1 VAALVVL
8 AVFLPVQLL
17 SFLPAY
23 RVLMVWVYDR
33 TGSLL
38 VAMLMHASLTAS
50 TLILQP
56 LDVTGMRVVTYDLI
70 LTAAL
75 WLLIAALAMAN
86 GRQLSRPPLRTRV
99 A

>member
-1 VAALVVL
+1 
-8 AVFLPVQLL
+8 
-17 SFLPAY
+17 
-23 RVLMVWVYDR
+23 VYDR

-38 VAMLMHASLTAS
+38 VATLMHASLTAS

-86 GRQLSRPPLRTRV
+86 GWQLSRQLLRPRV
-99 A
+99 ARTVVRRRMK

>member
-1 VAALVVL
+1 
-8 AVFLPVQLL
+8 
-17 SFLPAY
+17 
-23 RVLMVWVYDR
+23 
-33 TGSLL
+33 
-38 VAMLMHASLTAS
+38 MHASLTAS

-75 WLLIAALAMAN
+75 WLLSVALAMAN
-86 GRQLSRPPLRTRV
+86 GWQLSRQLLRPRV

>member
-1 VAALVVL
+1 LPSGGIAARSGWHLEHR
-8 AVFLPVQLL
+8 P
-17 SFLPAY
+17 
-23 RVLMVWVYDR
+23 RIYDR

-38 VAMLMHASLTAS
+38 VATLMHASLTAS

-75 WLLIAALAMAN
+75 WLLSVALATAN
-86 GRQLSRPPLRTRV
+86 GWQLSRQLLRPRV

>member
-1 VAALVVL
+1 
-8 AVFLPVQLL
+8 
-17 SFLPAY
+17 
-23 RVLMVWVYDR
+23 VYDR

-38 VAMLMHASLTAS
+38 VATLMHASLTAS

-86 GRQLSRPPLRTRV
+86 GWQLSRQLLRPRV